1 VIWTK
6 HYRSCIEG
14 CIEGD
19 PSRLWMTETIVTY
32 GNPKR
37 AAEEG
42 GGYSKLVRKMWAR
55 GHGAIGRRTTVELFF

>member
-1 VIWTK
+1 MIWTK

-42 GGYSKLVRKMWAR
+42 GGIAN
-55 GHGAIGRRTTVELFF
+55 